1 MKPFYDFRMKRI
13 LLAII
18 LGIGVLGFAQPSRE
32 KTKEII
38 KEQIVDKI
46 KNYNPADLIPYSKDG
61 KKWAL
66 MDVKSRKILT
76 DFVLNEPST
85 FNSELNVSINVGERE
100 RVMSINTKY
109 DISPFLVV
117 CSMKSEILEVKE
129 TDELG
134 FQVDEKGRMTAY
146 NKDYKYISNPIL
158 YKGVYYAIVAYEK
171 DERSDFG
178 GVKVLIN
185 QKGKERKGFRF
196 REVGDTYYKDKKTGE
211 NVFYVEDFNGKKGF
225 VTISRKRKLYGE
237 LMNSIDPSDVLGYSV
252 QKDGESTDEI
262 KKSGVVDITTQEWVI
277 KPQEKYKIYDIVYTS
292 LEEINFLTVRDR
304 NKATVYFLA
313 IDQSGQ
319 HFVLDINGNPILPRE

>member
-1 MKPFYDFRMKRI
+1 MKRI
-13 LLAII
+13 LLAVM

-46 KNYNPADLIPYSKDG
+46 KGYKLTDLVPYSKDG

-76 DFVLNEPST
+76 DFILNEPST

-134 FQVDEKGRMTAY
+134 FQVDEQGKMTAY
-146 NKDYKYISNPIL
+146 SKDYKYISNPIL
-158 YKGVYYAIVAYEK
+158 YKGAYYAIITKK
-171 DERSDFG
+171 D
-178 GVKVLIN
+178 KTNVLIN
-185 QKGKERKGFRF
+185 QKGVEQEDFRF
-196 REVGDTYYKDKKTGE
+196 RVMVDTDYKDKKTGK
-211 NVFYVEDFNGKKGF
+211 NVFYVEDFKGKKGF
-225 VTISRKRKLYGE
+225 VTMSRKKKLYGE
-237 LMNSIDPSDVLGYSV
+237 LMNNIEYSFFGYNIQNDSENI
-252 QKDGESTDEI
+252 KKI
-262 KKSGVVDITTQEWVI
+262 KKSGVVDITTQKWII
-277 KPQEKYKIYDIVYTS
+277 KPQEKYKIYDIIYTS
-292 LEEINFLTVRDR
+292 SEEINNRNIENRD
-304 NKATVYFLA
+304 KAIVYFLA
-313 IDQSGQ
+313 TDKSGQ
-319 HFVLDINGNPILPRE
+319 HFVLDIKGNPILPKE